1 MLFRVEHASAISL
14 AEQIAVQVRIGIVN
28 CELVPGERL
37 PPARDLAAALGVNMH
52 TVLRAYS
59 ALREDGII
67 EMRQGRGAWVRPN
80 AQPAFVR
87 LTELAEQ
94 LVTEARKLGLSRPE
108 VLQLIERT

>member
-1 MLFRVEHASAISL
+1 MLFRVDHASTISL
-14 AEQIAVQVRIGIVN
+14 AEQIAVQVRVGIVN
-28 CELVPGERL
+28 SELVPGERL
-37 PPARDLAAALGVNMH
+37 PPARELAAALGVNMH
-52 TVLRAYS
+52 TILRAYS

-67 EMRQGRGAWVRPN
+67 EMRQGRGAWVRPG
-80 AQPAFVR
+80 AEPAFVR